1 MTKMEFKQSVMNASL
16 VLMAMLLLQSCMSTK
31 KVPYFQNMSEV
42 DLALS
47 RHLYDAKIMPKD
59 ILQIRVFSTTPGA
72 ADQFNLI
79 KTTTSQSSS
88 TIVDQGSVYNY
99 LVDNDGNISF
109 PIVGQIHLGGMT
121 KNEAESLILSKVL
134 PYMAEKENVIVH
146 VRMVNY
152 KYSVLGEVRRPGVF
166 TTQNEKINILEAIA
180 QAGDLTLYG
189 ERDKVYVIRED
200 SNGQKEYHQ
209 LNLNDANIVNSP
221 YYYLQQNDIIYVE
234 PNKAQARSSYFSTST
249 SMWLSI
255 VGALTSIS
263 TLVIAISK

>member
-1 MTKMEFKQSVMNASL
+1 MRKIKMKQSVMNASL
-16 VLMAMLLLQSCMSTK
+16 VLMTMVFMSSCMSTK
-31 KVPYFQNMSEV
+31 KVPYFQNMGEV
-42 DLALS
+42 DFALS
-47 RHLYDAKIMPKD
+47 KHLYDAKIMPKD

-79 KTTTSQSSS
+79 KTPTNQTSS
-88 TIVDQGSVYNY
+88 TPVDQGSVYNY

-121 KNEAESLILSKVL
+121 KNEAESYIRSKAL
-134 PYMAEKENVIVH
+134 PFMAEKEDIIVH

-152 KYSVLGEVRRPGVF
+152 KYSVMGEVRRPGMF

-189 ERDKVYVIRED
+189 ERDKVYLIRED
-200 SNGQKEYHQ
+200 SEGQKVYHR
-209 LNLNDANIVNSP
+209 LNLNDANIISSP

-255 VGALTSIS
+255 VSALTSIS
-263 TLVIAISK
+263 TLIIAVSK

>member
-1 MTKMEFKQSVMNASL
+1 MTKKLIKHRVLSTSL
-16 VLMAMLLLQSCMSTK
+16 VLMTMLLLSSCMSTK
-31 KVPYFQNMSEV
+31 KVPYFQNMDEI
-42 DLALS
+42 DWALS

-79 KTTTSQSSS
+79 KATGSQAISTT
-88 TIVDQGSVYNY
+88 VDQSSVYNY

-109 PIVGQIHLGGMT
+109 PIVGQVHLGGFT
-121 KNEAESLILSKVL
+121 KNEAESLIKSKIL
-134 PYMAEKENVIVH
+134 PYMAEKEDVIVH

-152 KYSVLGEVRRPGVF
+152 KYSVIGEVRKPGMF

-189 ERDKVYVIRED
+189 ERDKVYVIREKSD
-200 SNGQKEYHQ
+200 GQKEYHR
-209 LNLNDANIVNSP
+209 LNLNDANIIISP
-221 YYYLQQNDIIYVE
+221 YYYLQQNDIVYVE
-234 PNKAQARSSYFSTST
+234 PNKAQAKNSYFSTSS

-255 VGALTSIS
+255 ISALTSIS
-263 TLVIAISK
+263 TLIIAISK